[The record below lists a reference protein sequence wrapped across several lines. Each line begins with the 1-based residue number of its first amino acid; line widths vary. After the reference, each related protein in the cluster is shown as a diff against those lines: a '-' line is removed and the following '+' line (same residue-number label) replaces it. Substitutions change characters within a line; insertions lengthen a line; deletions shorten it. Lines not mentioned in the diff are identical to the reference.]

1 MKSSKARSKPMFALG
16 VAVLV
21 GAFLLVVLNANRRV
35 FAVGPCPE
43 LVEGPLPPSQGP
55 LGQLAP
61 TRTPPPLKPPPPHTG
76 YRPPPM
82 DISHLKGD
90 RMPQEASAAALPSK
104 WDWRQ
109 QGVVT
114 QVQNQGSCG
123 SCFTFAALANFES
136 KLQIDGAGTYNFSEN
151 NAKECNWEE
160 LNNFEDPPGSRWG
173 SCDGGNYFM
182 LANLFSQ
189 KGTVLE
195 SCDPYVDRDVGC
207 KDSCPYIKTLL
218 DWRFISYWAPDTNVL
233 KSYIYN
239 HGPVF
244 TSIYASYAEFIGYNG
259 SYTLYHPGTEPPD
272 HAVLIV
278 GWDDNLHHA
287 GGMGGWIV
295 KNSWGTTW
303 GDNGYFYIAYGS
315 ASIGMGSS
323 FVYAW
328 QDYDPNGDIMHYDE
342 AGWWY
347 QRGCSGSTTGWGLS
361 RFIPTGDTYV
371 TRVEFW
377 TTDRTTDIDVYI
389 YDDFDGTTC
398 SNLRYS
404 SLNHSFYEAG
414 YHGVV
419 VEPPLAVTHGDDV
432 ILVVKFTNASYED
445 PIPVDT
451 AGPYETGR
459 TYLSCSGS
467 AGSWQDVGVN
477 HGADVAIRLRTSD
490 ITAPTPTPTSTLPPL
505 AFRVYLPIIL
515 KVWPP
520 IPDVPVL
527 HGISNPDGDGNYTV
541 SWSPAA
547 RATSYTLEEDDN
559 PAFSSP
565 TTRYTGSGT
574 SWTASSKPLGTY
586 YYRVRASNSWGNS
599 GWSNVESVSVQPL
612 SKLYAVADASV
623 LQGAPTL
630 NDGSD
635 WDMWAGYDH
644 CDGTEITR
652 SLVQFDVSSILAG
665 TSISQATLYLYLVNS
680 CDIGERTHT
689 ATVYRT
695 KASWSESSVTWNTKP
710 GYAEAY
716 GSASIPSRT
725 WGWYSFDV
733 TNLVRGWVN
742 GSFANYGLMIRGP
755 ESSGDDSARLGFSTR
770 NAPGTIYDP
779 YLSIVYAGMATSE
792 ETVPAVEAPPNLT
805 ECGPTIKDMLGTSPS
820 ASDSGMFEA
829 VEETVCSPD

>member
-1 MKSSKARSKPMFALG
+1 
-16 VAVLV
+16 
-21 GAFLLVVLNANRRV
+21 
-35 FAVGPCPE
+35 
-43 LVEGPLPPSQGP
+43 
-55 LGQLAP
+55 
-61 TRTPPPLKPPPPHTG
+61 
-76 YRPPPM
+76 M
-82 DISHLKGD
+82 DLSHLKGD
-90 RMPQEASAAALPSK
+90 RMPEGVSAAALPSK

-160 LNNFEDPPGSRWG
+160 LNNFEYPPGSRWG
-173 SCDGGNYFM
+173 SCDGGDYFM

-218 DWRFISYWAPDTNVL
+218 DWRYISYGMPDTNVL

-295 KNSWGTTW
+295 KNSWGTNW
-303 GDNGYFYIAYGS
+303 GDDGYFYIAYGS

-323 FVYAW
+323 FVHAW

-342 AGWWY
+342 AGWWD
-347 QRGCSGSTTGWGLS
+347 QRGCSGLTTGWGLS
-361 RFIPTGDTYV
+361 KFIPTSDTHIR
-371 TRVEFW
+371 RVEFW

-389 YDDFDGTTC
+389 YDDFDGTTY

-419 VEPPLAVTHGDDV
+419 VEPPLAVIHGDDV

-459 TYLSCSGS
+459 TYLSCSDS
-467 AGSWQDVGVN
+467 AGSWQDVGVDYN
-477 HGADVAIRLRTSD
+477 ADVAIRLRTSD

-515 KVWPP
+515 KAWPP
-520 IPDVPVL
+520 IPDIPML
-527 HGISNPDGDGNYTV
+527 YHIINPDGDGNYMV
-541 SWSPAA
+541 CWSTAA

-559 PAFSSP
+559 SAFPSP
-565 TTRYTGSGT
+565 TIRYSGSET
-574 SWTASSKPLGTY
+574 CWTASGKPRGTY
-586 YYRVRASNSWGNS
+586 YYRVMGSNSWGNS
-599 GWSNVESVSVQPL
+599 GWSNVQSVSVQL
-612 SKLYAVADASV
+612 SEGFEAATMPPTGWTLIPTNPNETWEIDTYDPHSGSYYARVLYDPALLDQDEVLLSPTFTADSGSV
-623 LQGAPTL
+623 QLWSYGNLRWCRDTDD
-630 NDGSD
+630 N
-635 WDMWAGYDH
+635 
-644 CDGTEITR
+644 CDLE
-652 SLVQFDVSSILAG
+652 VWF
-665 TSISQATLYLYLVNS
+665 
-680 CDIGERTHT
+680 
-689 ATVYRT
+689 
-695 KASWSESSVTWNTKP
+695 
-710 GYAEAY
+710 
-716 GSASIPSRT
+716 
-725 WGWYSFDV
+725 
-733 TNLVRGWVN
+733 VN
-742 GSFANYGLMIRGP
+742 GSWGG
-755 ESSGDDSARLGFSTR
+755 GDDVYLGLADDDWTDTWEWSYSTFDFSAYASGSPARIALRYVGNDGAEIAVDDILIDYSPAQHLG
-770 NAPGTIYDP
+770 
-779 YLSIVYAGMATSE
+779 
-792 ETVPAVEAPPNLT
+792 
-805 ECGPTIKDMLGTSPS
+805 GP
-820 ASDSGMFEA
+820 
-829 VEETVCSPD
+829 